1 MSDVDLQKY
10 YIKSNQEREERL
22 RQESMKLEK
31 EALKR
36 QEEDKIYRQLEETKK
51 EV

>member
-22 RQESMKLEK
+22 RQESLKLEK

-36 QEEDKIYRQLEETKK
+36 
-51 EV
+51 